1 MTEKDLAEIVGER
14 AEEIAE
20 IPEIKAE
27 LQKIFIREVT
37 GGSSP
42 EDAMK
47 RAMEPVYMVAIATLF
62 GDAGIEALHDVL
74 EEKLNKRQQKY
85 EA

>member
-1 MTEKDLAEIVGER
+1 MAEKEIAEMIAKR
-14 AEEIAE
+14 AEELAS
-20 IPEIKAE
+20 IPKIKGE
-27 LQKIFIREVT
+27 MQKVFIREVLS
-37 GGSSP
+37 GSSP
-42 EDAMK
+42 DDAMK